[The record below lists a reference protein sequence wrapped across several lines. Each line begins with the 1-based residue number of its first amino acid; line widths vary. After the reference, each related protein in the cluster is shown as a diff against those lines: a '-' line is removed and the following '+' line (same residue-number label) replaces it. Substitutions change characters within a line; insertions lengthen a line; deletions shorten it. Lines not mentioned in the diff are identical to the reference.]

1 MSATTDAVRVVRRC
15 SGRVRVHAPGW
26 TGHGASQVEAGL
38 RGIPGVQRVRASP
51 ATRNILIEF
60 DEAAREPSE
69 LLARVQHETS
79 AATLSHRRRAEAPG
93 ADSRHAFER
102 RRSDPPVVLERS
114 GLLARA
120 RIGVRGLERD
130 PELGQ
135 RLVGSLGRLAG
146 VRRVS
151 VSRLTGRVLIEFDE
165 HQVGVEDLV
174 SQLTGMELPDVPGED
189 CPTHPL
195 DTAPLIQ
202 SGMRAAGALAGLG
215 VIAARR
221 FAGAEGPPV
230 AAGGPLAVAAV
241 VGVLEGLPPL
251 RRAML
256 AGLGRERAE
265 LLVGAVN
272 VVALSLAGSPLGLA
286 VSAAVALRRFTE
298 VRARRDSWR
307 EYEERLADAQEAT
320 PGQIIRLRAGE
331 RAPLAGTVIEGA
343 GTMIGRD
350 GLPRPLGPGD
360 TVTGGARVGGGPFV
374 LELRAD
380 PAFAPLS
387 RPVAESPTHLDRY
400 LQVLGPVSLAYA
412 ALTAV
417 LTRSVTHT
425 MTALLLVNARPA
437 LIGDSA
443 AEASASTRVLRAG
456 VTVVSSRFGRAV
468 QMPGVLLVDGPR
480 VLTDR
485 RLEVAHVSSLR
496 RDLDPPEVLAIA
508 AGIAAASG
516 SPWGPAFP
524 LANRA
529 SAHDGVFEAGAA
541 LAQVGRVRLRLGPR
555 EDLDAWP
562 EALRQRERG
571 NYVLVV
577 SHEADGVALGLLALR
592 PRLEPGTEA
601 MLAGCARRGVRV
613 ELLAGPDLAA
623 AEALAARVGLSV
635 GKGDGVSL
643 IRRHQRDGQ
652 VVAFLSDSPHAAHAF
667 AAADLAIAVTSGRS
681 GRFAARADLLAPDLG
696 SVEVIVKAAALKQAA
711 SDDAVALS
719 ALSNLVGAVWGLRGR
734 PGIERGSYATYVT
747 ALAAI
752 ALAVARLSG
761 GKPSRSAAA
770 RLIDPEP
777 ERWGRPSLA
786 EVFRQLDTTREG
798 LSSTSVAERAVQ
810 APPLPSQNPL
820 SAALSQQLRSPLNG
834 ALAVGAGISL
844 MFGAM
849 ADVALIGAVILANT
863 AVGVWQE
870 HQADRVISLLRREGA
885 APVSVLRD
893 GASTLVKS
901 HELVAGDVIS
911 LRSGDRVPADARI
924 VESDSLEVDE
934 AALTGESLPVPKD
947 AQDPSEAGRV
957 LLEGSDIT
965 VGSGVAVVFAT
976 GRGTRMGATV
986 AALSAVEPARGALDS
1001 RLNRLVRQS
1010 LPIVLGGSGVIALS
1024 ALAWRRPLAGQ
1035 LAVAASVATA
1045 AVPEGLPLLAGV
1057 AEAAVARR
1065 LAGRNAFVRRLA
1077 AVEALGRVDVACT
1090 DKTGTLT
1097 TGRLKL
1103 TAVETFAA
1111 QTATPDELR
1120 EVLLCAAL
1128 ASPHPDHPGVGAH
1141 PTDVAVLEGAREHG
1155 LDRQMRAERDEEVP
1169 FDPARGFHASVLGD
1183 RLLVKGAAEA
1193 LAPRCRSVRREGR
1206 DMPLE
1211 RDGATELL
1219 DAAER
1224 LASRG
1229 LRVLM
1234 VAQGTDTSAPDDPE
1248 GLTAIG
1254 LVGISDPLRDGV
1266 PAAVA
1271 RCHQAAVRVIMLTGD
1286 HPATARA
1293 IAEQAGLLVTPDA
1306 LLTGAELA
1314 DLDDSELDRRLERA
1328 TVIARITPLDKLRIV
1343 ERLQANGRT
1352 VAMTGDGVNDAPALR
1367 LADVG
1372 VAMGLRGTEVARQ
1385 ASDVVLADDDFAT
1398 LVEML
1403 VEGRSFWL
1411 NLRRSLGLLLGGN
1424 LGELGVIVGASML
1437 GHASPMTTRQ
1447 ILTVNLITDT
1457 LPAVAVAA
1465 QQPEHRDLTVLARE
1479 GGRASDAALRS
1490 DILRRGVAT
1499 AGPALTAYVLATRM
1513 GSPAHAGTVAFG
1525 AIVATQLAQTLSLGR
1540 AEGVLTRPVL
1550 AAVAATG
1557 GFTLAAMF
1565 APPLAGFL
1573 GLTAPTIPGALLIA
1587 GAALAS
1593 VLLAGGVD
1601 GAGHRLRLPRTPGA
1615 ANATS

>member
-15 SGRVRVHAPGW
+15 SGRVRVHAPEW

-38 RGIPGVQRVRASP
+38 RGLAGVQRVRASP
-51 ATRNILIEF
+51 VTRNILIEF
-60 DEAAREPSE
+60 DEADREPSE

-79 AATLSHRRRAEAPG
+79 VATLSHRRRAEEPG
-93 ADSRHAFER
+93 TDSRRGIER
-102 RRSDPPVVLERS
+102 RRDDPPVLLERS

-120 RIGVRGLERD
+120 RIGVRGLERN

-135 RLVGSLGRLAG
+135 RLVGSFGRLAG

-165 HQVGVEDLV
+165 HQVGIEDLV
-174 SQLTGMELPDVPGED
+174 AQLTGMELPDLPGDD

-195 DTAPLIQ
+195 DGAPLMQ
-202 SGMRAAGALAGLG
+202 SGMRAAGALTGLCLIG
-215 VIAARR
+215 ARR
-221 FAGAEGPPV
+221 VAGAEGSPV

-251 RRAML
+251 RRAMF
-256 AGLGRERAE
+256 AGLGRDRAE
-265 LLVGAVN
+265 LLVGGVN
-272 VVALSLAGSPLGLA
+272 VVALSLAGSPLGLS

-298 VRARRDSWR
+298 ARARRDSWR
-307 EYEERLADAQEAT
+307 EYEERLADAQDAS
-320 PGQIIRLRAGE
+320 PGQTIRVRAGE
-331 RAPLAGTVIEGA
+331 RAPMAGKVIEGA
-343 GTMIGRD
+343 GTMIARD
-350 GLPRPLGPGD
+350 GLPQPLGPGD

-374 LELRAD
+374 VELQGD
-380 PAFAPLS
+380 PAFAPLP
-387 RPVAESPTHLDRY
+387 RPVPESPTHLDRY
-400 LQVLGPVSLAYA
+400 LQVLGPVSIAYA

-417 LTRSVTHT
+417 LTRSTART

-437 LIGDSA
+437 LIGDNA
-443 AEASASTRVLRAG
+443 AEASASARVLRAG
-456 VTVVSSRFGRAV
+456 VTVVSGRFGRSV
-468 QMPGVLLVDGPR
+468 RMPGVLLIDGPR
-480 VLTDR
+480 VLNDR

-496 RDLDPPEVLAIA
+496 GDLDPPEVLAIA

-524 LANRA
+524 VANRA

-541 LAQVGRVRLRLGPR
+541 VAQVGRFRLRLGPR
-555 EDLDAWP
+555 EDLDGWP
-562 EALRQRERG
+562 DAARQRERG

-577 SHEADGVALGLLALR
+577 SREVDGMPLGLIALR
-592 PRLEPGTEA
+592 PRLEPGAAA
-601 MLAGCARRGVRV
+601 MLAGCAQRGVRV
-613 ELLAGPDLAA
+613 ELLAGADVAG
-623 AEALAARVGLSV
+623 AEALAARVGVQVSE
-635 GKGDGVSL
+635 GDGVSL
-643 IRRHQRDGQ
+643 IRRYQRDGQ
-652 VVAFLSDSPHAAHAF
+652 VVAFLSDSPHAAAAF

-681 GRFAARADLLAPDLG
+681 GHFAARADLLAADLG
-696 SVEVIVKAAALKQAA
+696 SVAVIIKAAALKQAA
-711 SDDAVALS
+711 SDDAIALS
-719 ALSNLVGAVWGLRGR
+719 AVSNVAGAVWGLRGR

-747 ALAAI
+747 ALAAVG
-752 ALAVARLSG
+752 LAVARLSG
-761 GKPSRSAAA
+761 GRPSRSA

-786 EVFRQLDTTREG
+786 EVFHQLDSAREG
-798 LSSTSVAERAVQ
+798 LSAQSAADRAVE
-810 APPLPSQNPL
+810 APALRSRNPL
-820 SAALSQQLRSPLNG
+820 TAALGEQLHSPLNG
-834 ALAVGAGISL
+834 ALLIGGGISL
-844 MFGAM
+844 MFGAV
-849 ADVALIGAVILANT
+849 ADVALIGAVILGNT

-870 HQADRVISLLRREGA
+870 HQADRVISLLARETA
-885 APVSVLRD
+885 ATISVLRD
-893 GASTLVKS
+893 GASTIVKS
-901 HELVAGDVIS
+901 HELVSGDVILLS
-911 LRSGDRVPADARI
+911 PGDRVPADARI
-924 VESDSLEVDE
+924 IDSDSLEVDE
-934 AALTGESLPVPKD
+934 AALTGESLPVTKD
-947 AQDPSEAGRV
+947 AQDSSEAARV

-965 VGSGVAVVFAT
+965 VGSATAVVFAT

-1010 LPIVLGGSGVIALS
+1010 LPIVLGGGGVIALS

-1057 AEAAVARR
+1057 AEGAVARR

-1097 TGRLKL
+1097 AGRLKL
-1103 TAVETFAA
+1103 TAVETFVPE
-1111 QTATPDELR
+1111 TATPEDLR
-1120 EVLLCAAL
+1120 NVLLCAAL
-1128 ASPHPDHPGVGAH
+1128 ASPHPDAPGAGAH
-1141 PTDVAVLEGAREHG
+1141 PTDAAVLEGAREHG
-1155 LDRQMRAERDEEVP
+1155 LGDEMRAERDAEVP
-1169 FDPARGFHASVLGD
+1169 FDPARGFHSSVLGG
-1183 RLLVKGAAEA
+1183 RLLVKGAAES
-1193 LAPRCRSVRREGR
+1193 LAPRCRSVRRGGR
-1206 DMPLE
+1206 DMPLG
-1211 RDGATELL
+1211 RAGATELL

-1224 LASRG
+1224 LASKG

-1234 VAQGTDTSAPDDPE
+1234 VAQGTDTSAPEDPG
-1248 GLTAIG
+1248 GLVAIG

-1266 PAAVA
+1266 PAAIV

-1293 IAEQAGLLVTPDA
+1293 VAEQAGLPVTPDA

-1314 DLDDSELDRRLERA
+1314 DLDDHELDRRLERA

-1343 ERLQANGRT
+1343 ERLQANGHT

-1398 LVEML
+1398 LAEML

-1424 LGELGVIVGASML
+1424 LGELGVIVGASVFGL
-1437 GHASPMTTRQ
+1437 ASPMTTRQ

-1465 QQPEHRDLTVLARE
+1465 QQPEHRDLTILARE
-1479 GGRASDAALRS
+1479 GGQASDAALRA
-1490 DILRRGVAT
+1490 DILRRGAAT
-1499 AGPALTAYVLATRM
+1499 AGPALTAYAVATRL
-1513 GSPAHAGTVAFG
+1513 GSPVHARTVAFG
-1525 AIVATQLAQTLSLGR
+1525 SIVATQLAQTLSLGR
-1540 AEGVLTRPVL
+1540 AEGVLTGPVL
-1550 AAVAATG
+1550 AAVAGTG

-1573 GLTAPTIPGALLIA
+1573 GLTAPTIPGLLLIA
-1587 GAALAS
+1587 GAAFAS

-1601 GAGHRLRLPRTPGA
+1601 GARHALPRPRPRGLLPA
-1615 ANATS
+1615 PSA